1 MSLLSKTIRF
11 AGKGAIYLGLLVLIY
26 LIPALTILWLF
37 TLLNLLIR
45 ESFPFSHFPMYSKF
59 SDFTYYVFI
68 ADEFGEP
75 IPLKENFGIR
85 TTFLKKIYITEVRAL
100 NPKGIATRKLPQALL
115 NEAGIRLLE
124 RVRSFP
130 AARRVANHK
139 FERIRLY
146 QVNVTLEK
154 GLIRREK
161 CLIAEVRQ
169 NEYLAAG

>member
-1 MSLLSKTIRF
+1 MRLIFKTLRF
-11 AGKGAIYLGLLVLIY
+11 AGRSVIYLGLCALMY
-26 LIPALTILWLF
+26 FFPALIILWLF
-37 TLLNLLIR
+37 TLLNLFIR

-68 ADEFGEP
+68 ANEFGEP
-75 IPLKENFGIR
+75 IPLRENFGIR

-100 NPKGIATRKLPQALL
+100 NPEGIATRDLSQSLL
-115 NEAGIRLLE
+115 NAAGIRLLE
-124 RVRSFP
+124 RVRAFP
-130 AARRVANHK
+130 EARKVANHK

-154 GLIRREK
+154 GHIRRKK

>member
-1 MSLLSKTIRF
+1 MKLIRKTI
-11 AGKGAIYLGLLVLIY
+11 
-26 LIPALTILWLF
+26 IPALTILWLF
-37 TLLNLLIR
+37 TLLNLFVR

-75 IPLKENFGIR
+75 VPLRENFGIR

-100 NPKGIATRKLPQALL
+100 NPDGIAMRELPQSLL
-115 NEAGIRLLE
+115 NEAGSRVLE

-130 AARRVANHK
+130 GARKAANQK
-139 FERIRLY
+139 FERIQLY

-154 GLIRREK
+154 GHIRRK
-161 CLIAEVRQ
+161 KFLIAEVRQ